1 MTAEPAAVPPKKK
14 SDLAIRTVTGIALIL
29 VAVACLIYGQ
39 DPFWILLTFAA
50 LVMIAEWCGLVSVP
64 RWQMWVGL
72 FGLLCPLILEN
83 GHVDVPAT
91 GSWYTLLATTLATG
105 IFTRNAKLAAGM
117 LYAGLPVLSLFY
129 IHEQYD
135 GIDLSFWTLAIVW
148 ATDIGAYFSGRT
160 FGGAKLAPVWSPNKT
175 WSGLIGGMIAAEA
188 VGIGLTYVLHVQMR
202 LAVLAGILAV
212 AAQMGDLF
220 ESQMKRRAGVKDSGK
235 LLPGHGGVM
244 DRLDGCVPVLCI
256 VALIVASGYL

>member
-1 MTAEPAAVPPKKK
+1 MTAEPEAAPKKK
-14 SDLAIRTVTGIALIL
+14 SDLALRTVTGIVLIL
-29 VAVACLIYGQ
+29 IALACLIYGQ
-39 DPFWILLTFAA
+39 DPFWLLITLAA
-50 LVMIAEWCGLVSVP
+50 LAMVAEWCGLIAAP
-64 RWQMWVGL
+64 RWQMWAAL
-72 FGLLCPLILEN
+72 IGLLSALLLEN
-83 GHVDVPAT
+83 MHVDVPETA
-91 GSWYTLLATTLATG
+91 SWYTLLATTLAAG
-105 IFTRNAKLAAGM
+105 IFTRNAKLSAGM
-117 LYAGLPVLSLFY
+117 LYAGLPVLSLCY
-129 IHEQYD
+129 IHGQYD

-160 FGGAKLAPVWSPNKT
+160 FGGPKLAPVWSPNKT

-188 VGIGLTYVLHVQMR
+188 VGVGLTFVLHVQMR
-202 LAVLAGILAV
+202 LAVLAGVLAV